1 MNRIRTNSWVEGL
14 VCGLLVWILVALI
27 VLWLNL
33 PMLFMHGFGFSGVLA
48 GVIGFY
54 VITYPAF
61 IFPVLFRVSQKGE
74 TISEKVR
81 TVSFIHYVVVLSLL
95 GGYGFYL
102 FLVSLGVSPALAF
115 SIGPPLI
122 GILTIGFLILVF
134 RLEKWWKLRREK
146 MIDTV

>member
-1 MNRIRTNSWVEGL
+1 MNRIRTNSWVESL

-27 VLWLNL
+27 ALWLNL
-33 PMLFMHGFGFSGVLA
+33 PMLFMHEFGFSGVLA

-61 IFPVLFRVSQKGE
+61 IFPVLFRVSRKGE

-81 TVSFIHYVVVLSLL
+81 IMSFIHYAVVLSLL
-95 GGYGFYL
+95 GGFGFYL
-102 FLVSLGVSPALAF
+102 LLVSVGFSPALAF

-122 GILTIGFLILVF
+122 GILAIGFLYLVF

-146 MIDTV
+146 MTDII